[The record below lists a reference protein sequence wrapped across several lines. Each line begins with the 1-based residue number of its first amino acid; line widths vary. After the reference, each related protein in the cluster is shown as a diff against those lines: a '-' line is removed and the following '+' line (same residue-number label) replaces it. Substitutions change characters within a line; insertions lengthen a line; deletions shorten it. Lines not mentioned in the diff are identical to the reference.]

1 MRRKKIKMRKAAGLV
16 FVIFFLFYPFI
27 SESFVEKR
35 FPYKPEDVLNAIKF
49 VKKTGYWEGYD
60 KKNKLVGY
68 VMISNDWTKHL
79 IGYSSKPL
87 NTLIGMDNTGVITG
101 IKIISYWEP
110 IFMIGIKDSD
120 YHKFL
125 QQYVGKNI
133 QDSLTIGREITMDA
147 ITGATVTAVVQNAT
161 NLGTARQVAVA
172 TGISQPLDKKL
183 AKKPAAKVST
193 KYEALSWD
201 DLMNDGA
208 IKSLV
213 VTTKDLGM
221 KGEEDVYVELNVG
234 VITPPSIGKNILGD
248 RLYKD
253 TLKEIKDGQSAIFV
267 CTTKGEFKGVGFAY
281 GGIFGTINVEQE
293 GKIFVFSTDEYEN
306 VTHLYAKGSPP
317 PKESGVFI
325 IRGKDFFDQTKPF
338 KLNITLP
345 YYLGGKK
352 IYKTFT
358 LEYKLPERFIK

>member
-35 FPYKPEDVLNAIKF
+35 FPYKLEDALKASRF
-49 VKKTGYWEGYD
+49 VKKTGYWEGYSAD
-60 KKNKLVGY
+60 NKLVGY
-68 VMISNDWTKHL
+68 VIISNDWTKHL

-87 NTLIGMDNTGVITG
+87 NTLIGMDTNGVITG

-172 TGISQPLDKKL
+172 AGISQPLDKKL
-183 AKKPAAKVST
+183 AKKPNTKVST

-201 DLMNDGA
+201 DLMNAGA

-248 RLYKD
+248 KLYKD

-325 IRGKDFFDQTKPF
+325 IRGKDFLTRQSP
-338 KLNITLP
+338 LSLILHCH
-345 YYLGGKK
+345 
-352 IYKTFT
+352 I
-358 LEYKLPERFIK
+358 I

>member
-35 FPYKPEDVLNAIKF
+35 FPYKLEDALKASRF
-49 VKKTGYWEGYD
+49 VKKTGYWEGYSAD
-60 KKNKLVGY
+60 NKLVGY
-68 VMISNDWTKHL
+68 VIISNDWTKHL

-87 NTLIGMDNTGVITG
+87 NTLIGMDTNGVITG

-172 TGISQPLDKKL
+172 AGISQPLDKKL
-183 AKKPAAKVST
+183 AKKPNTKVST

-201 DLMNDGA
+201 DLMNAGA

-248 RLYKD
+248 KLYKR
-253 TLKEIKDGQSAIFV
+253 
-267 CTTKGEFKGVGFAY
+267 Y
-281 GGIFGTINVEQE
+281 PE
-293 GKIFVFSTDEYEN
+293 GN
-306 VTHLYAKGSPP
+306 
-317 PKESGVFI
+317 
-325 IRGKDFFDQTKPF
+325 
-338 KLNITLP
+338 
-345 YYLGGKK
+345 
-352 IYKTFT
+352 
-358 LEYKLPERFIK
+358 